1 MKEKLEKDT
10 PLENK
15 KELDEEENKDNT
27 LETKTEVQYNYNAQ
41 RRIKNEKNTNIQNTI
56 GVIYNNANIN
66 NRFLNIFIILIF

>member
-27 LETKTEVQYNYNAQ
+27 LETKTEV
-41 RRIKNEKNTNIQNTI
+41 
-56 GVIYNNANIN
+56 
-66 NRFLNIFIILIF
+66 

>member
-1 MKEKLEKDT
+1 MKVKLEKDT

-56 GVIYNNANIN
+56 GVIYNNTNIN